1 VFTVIKLIGIHVMAI
16 QDVIEIVEERINV
29 LARYLNKHKK
39 SQVNMQSQFNKLL
52 DRYNR
57 LIENQRGDALD
68 QPLSDSYEDMFG
80 SDYPFGNDEEQT
92 DHEKPKL
99 VLPKED

>member
-1 VFTVIKLIGIHVMAI
+1 MIDRDVMPI
-16 QDVIEIVEERINV
+16 QDVIEIVEERINI

-52 DRYNR
+52 DTYNR

-68 QPLSDSYEDMFG
+68 QPLSDSYEAMFG
-80 SDYPFGNDEEQT
+80 SDYPFSNDEEQT
-92 DHEKPKL
+92 DREKPKL
-99 VLPKED
+99 VLPHRD